1 MAKKIA
7 NIIIFILIIIVIIL
21 LYTFVESNILKKDYV
36 NIFGYT
42 VFQVETG
49 SMAPTIKIDDI
60 VVIKLGTEINQNDI
74 ITYKKD
80 ENFVT
85 HRVVKIDGQEI
96 TAKGDNNNVEDE
108 IIEKSQVIGKVVYT
122 IKNVG
127 VWKKV
132 FTNVKVI
139 ISISLTIILF
149 ILVIAYKEKD
159 KEGSK

>member
-7 NIIIFILIIIVIIL
+7 NIIILILMIIVIIL
-21 LYTFVESNILKKDYV
+21 LYTFVETNILKKDYV

-60 VVIKLGTEINQNDI
+60 VIIKLGADINQDDV

-80 ENFVT
+80 RNFVT
-85 HRVVKIDGQEI
+85 HRVVKIDEQEI

-108 IIEKSQVIGKVVYT
+108 VIKKSQVIGKVVYT
-122 IKNVG
+122 VKNVG

-132 FTNVKVI
+132 FTNIKVI
-139 ISISLTIILF
+139 ISITLTIILF

>member
-7 NIIIFILIIIVIIL
+7 NIIIFILMIIVIIL
-21 LYTFVESNILKKDYV
+21 LYTFVETNILKKDYV

-60 VVIKLGTEINQNDI
+60 VIIKLGADINQDDV

-80 ENFVT
+80 RNFVT
-85 HRVVKIDGQEI
+85 HRVVKIDEQEI

-108 IIEKSQVIGKVVYT
+108 VIKKSQVIGKVVYT
-122 IKNVG
+122 VKNVG

-132 FTNVKVI
+132 FTNIKVI
-139 ISISLTIILF
+139 ISITLTIILF

>member
-49 SMAPTIKIDDI
+49 SMTPTIKIDDI
-60 VVIKLGTEINQNDI
+60 VVIKLGTEINQDDI

>member
-1 MAKKIA
+1 MPSTKGMIVKMAKKIA

-80 ENFVT
+80 ENFERFEAA
-85 HRVVKIDGQEI
+85 HYDPC
-96 TAKGDNNNVEDE
+96 
-108 IIEKSQVIGKVVYT
+108 
-122 IKNVG
+122 
-127 VWKKV
+127 
-132 FTNVKVI
+132 
-139 ISISLTIILF
+139 L
-149 ILVIAYKEKD
+149 
-159 KEGSK
+159 